1 MIIFEPD
8 TPTIFPV
15 NTMDNMFVESGK
27 LFFLDI
33 DLKIQTN
40 IVYCR
45 RKFMKN
51 LVNIPVQ
58 ILQMCN
64 GECNIYVAKKTENVP
79 SQLLP
84 ICQQPHGSSG
94 TWANDVQLHIVPTNE
109 SKSAEKVQQKAQQN
123 CVEVS
128 HDTHMYYALL
138 LHSTSS
144 Y

>member
-15 NTMDNMFVESGK
+15 NTMDNMFVEWGK

-79 SQLLP
+79 S
-84 ICQQPHGSSG
+84 
-94 TWANDVQLHIVPTNE
+94 
-109 SKSAEKVQQKAQQN
+109 
-123 CVEVS
+123 
-128 HDTHMYYALL
+128 
-138 LHSTSS
+138 
-144 Y
+144 

>member
-1 MIIFEPD
+1 MTIFEQD
-8 TPTIFPV
+8 TSTIFPV

-79 SQLLP
+79 S
-84 ICQQPHGSSG
+84 
-94 TWANDVQLHIVPTNE
+94 
-109 SKSAEKVQQKAQQN
+109 
-123 CVEVS
+123 
-128 HDTHMYYALL
+128 
-138 LHSTSS
+138 
-144 Y
+144 